1 MAFNTAQGV
10 RNVAICV
17 VAGLAAWYFLGGGQE
32 KNQAAQQRAATAQV
46 ADTMRDIYDQVSK
59 DAIDQYGIAKRQG
72 TPVDICVH
80 AGLVSAAYI
89 QAKDEANYR
98 VWKAKELEDCDRAG
112 VPR

>member
-1 MAFNTAQGV
+1 MTVSTAQGV

-17 VAGLAAWYFLGGGQE
+17 VAGLAAWYFLGGGLE
-32 KNQAAQQRAATAQV
+32 KHQAAQQQAATAQV
-46 ADTMRDIYDQVSK
+46 ADTMRGIYDQVSK
-59 DAIDQYGIAKRQG
+59 DAVEQYGIAKRQG
-72 TPVDICVH
+72 SPIDICVH

-98 VWKAKELEDCDRAG
+98 AWKAKELEDCDRAG